1 MKVELTNYQNAIV
14 ITALENKINNLN
26 LLISEYEI
34 DKNHYGVELL
44 NEYKTVNR
52 KMQQARQL
60 KQTL

>member
-26 LLISEYEI
+26 LLISEYDEI

-44 NEYKTVNR
+44 NEYKTVKR
-52 KMQQARQL
+52 KMLEARL
-60 KQTL
+60 

>member
-44 NEYKTVNR
+44 NEYKTVKR

>member
-26 LLISEYEI
+26 LLISEYDEI

-44 NEYKTVNR
+44 NE
-52 KMQQARQL
+52 
-60 KQTL
+60 